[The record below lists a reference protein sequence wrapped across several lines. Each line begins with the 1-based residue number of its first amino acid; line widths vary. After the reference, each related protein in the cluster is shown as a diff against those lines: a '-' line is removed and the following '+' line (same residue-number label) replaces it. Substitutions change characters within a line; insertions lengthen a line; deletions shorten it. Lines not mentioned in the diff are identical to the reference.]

1 MIARIYRTV
10 LPFGIRKVIA
20 NVRSE
25 IFWLRF
31 NKFFK
36 ENPELKLKY
45 ENEIRFFDK
54 IKRGL
59 VFPYEFALKYNE
71 KDVQVQRDESKALYY
86 VMHGDK
92 KLYFPESMSIEKIQN
107 IYNSLLMEQD
117 MKSPHRYLTK
127 EFNITEETILAD
139 VGCAEGILALES
151 IERAK
156 RVYLFEYDTEWVKA
170 LEATFMPWQD
180 KVTIVPKYV
189 SDKSGGNTTTIDD
202 YFRDIQGSLL
212 IKMDVEGSE
221 ETVLAGAAE
230 TLNREHIK
238 ILCCTYHRQNDSEKF
253 RQFFNAKGFQTEF
266 SEGYMF
272 FMQDKLF
279 KPPYFRKGLIRAWK

>member
-10 LPFGIRKVIA
+10 LPLGIRKAIA
-20 NVRSE
+20 NARSE

-59 VFPYEFALKYNE
+59 VFPYEFALKYKE
-71 KDVQVQRDESKALYY
+71 KDIQVKRDESKALYY

-189 SDKSGGNTTTIDD
+189 SDKSGSNTTTIDD
-202 YFRDIQGSLL
+202 YFRYIQGSLL

-221 ETVLAGAAE
+221 EAVLAGAAE

-253 RQFFNAKGFQTEF
+253 RQFFNSKGFQTEF

-272 FMQDKLF
+272 FMQDKF
-279 KPPYFRKGLIRAWK
+279 IKPPYFRKGLIRAWK